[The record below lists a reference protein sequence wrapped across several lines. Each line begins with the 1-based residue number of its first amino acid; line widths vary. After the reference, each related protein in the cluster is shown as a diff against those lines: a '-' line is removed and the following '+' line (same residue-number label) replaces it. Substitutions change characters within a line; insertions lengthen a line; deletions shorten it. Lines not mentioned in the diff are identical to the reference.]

1 MPSDKR
7 QRQKERE
14 QAARETRAAA
24 VRRQQKRRTWTTI
37 GGLTVLVFVLAFL
50 FSVLGGDDGGEDAAT
65 DTTVEEGVG
74 DTETES
80 PGEITETAEP
90 SDDDEP
96 AAEPVECP
104 AEDGSSE
111 PRLDFPAPPPDCLV
125 EGATY
130 EAVFDTTEGEI
141 RVLLDTEE
149 TPQTTNNFVYLA
161 RYGYYDDT
169 EIFRSNTGIDILQG
183 GAPHDNSPGDV
194 GPGYTIPDEGA
205 EWTYEPGDLIMAR
218 SSLGA
223 GAQFFFGAGPDVS
236 GLDFGGGSSDAG
248 TYVKFGSTVEGVDV
262 LEAILAN
269 HVDGVEGTEEGAPD
283 PVPVI
288 DSVTIVQS

>member
-14 QAARETRAAA
+14 QAAREARAAA
-24 VRRQQKRRTWTTI
+24 ARRQQQRRTWTAI
-37 GGLTVLVFVLAFL
+37 GGLVVLVLVLAFL
-50 FSVLGGDDGGEDAAT
+50 FSVLGGDDDNGQDVAT
-65 DTTVEEGVG
+65 DTGDTTTEEFG

-80 PGEITETAEP
+80 PGELTETAEP
-90 SDDDEP
+90 SEGDEE

-111 PRLDFPAPPPDCLV
+111 RRIDFPAPPPNCLV

-130 EAVFDTTEGEI
+130 EAIFDTSEGEI

-169 EIFRSNTGIDILQG
+169 EIFRSNTGIEIIQG
-183 GAPHDNSPGDV
+183 GSPHTNTNSDP
-194 GPGYTIPDEGA
+194 GPGYTIPDEGDS
-205 EWTYEPGDLIMAR
+205 WTYEPGDLVMAR
-218 SSLGA
+218 TAAPNSAS
-223 GAQFFFGAGPDVS
+223 AQFFFSTGPGTS
-236 GLDFGGGSSDAG
+236 GLDAQG
-248 TYVKFGSTVEGVDV
+248 TYVVFGKTVEGMDV
-262 LEAILAN
+262 LEAIMDN
-269 HVDGVEGTEEGAPD
+269 HVDSGAGGEGAPD
-283 PVPVI
+283 PIPVI
-288 DSVTIVQS
+288 NSVTIVQS